1 VAFRRTRAELDDG
14 PNFEARARAVRHDLL
29 GPDAL
34 TGHTADDQA
43 ETVLLALLRGSGA
56 TGLSAMRPDGR
67 HPLLGLRRRET
78 RQLCAALQL
87 DPVEDPTNTDPRFR
101 RNRIRHELL
110 PLIDS
115 VAERDVVPLLVRSA
129 DLLGDDDRLL
139 DELAGA
145 IDPTDA
151 RALSAAPLP
160 LARRAIRAWLSV
172 GGYPPDAAAVARVLD
187 VATGIRAACE
197 VAGVGRIRRSH
208 QRLSIEPVRSYP
220 PRFPSTHPTG

>member
-1 VAFRRTRAELDDG
+1 MWRSAANDAELDDG
-14 PNFEARARAVRHDLL
+14 PNFEARARAARRDLL

-56 TGLSAMRPDGR
+56 TGLSAMRPDAH
-67 HPLLGLRRRET
+67 HPLLALRRHET
-78 RQLCAALQL
+78 RRLCAALQL

-115 VAERDVVPLLVRSA
+115 IAERDVVPLLVRSA

-139 DELAGA
+139 DELAASHRPDRCTGA
-145 IDPTDA
+145 RRCAAPA
-151 RALSAAPLP
+151 RPPGDSCVAERRRLSA
-160 LARRAIRAWLSV
+160 
-172 GGYPPDAAAVARVLD
+172 
-187 VATGIRAACE
+187 
-197 VAGVGRIRRSH
+197 
-208 QRLSIEPVRSYP
+208 
-220 PRFPSTHPTG
+220 